1 MTIRVAF
8 KKLHKDAV
16 LPKYGTEGS
25 AGFDFHVVEP
35 GKLWPC
41 ERVLVKTGLAVQVPE
56 DFELQLRP
64 RSGLALKKGITL
76 TNTPA
81 TIDSDYRGEIGI
93 ILEIAPQA
101 SVALLGVLRLAL
113 PTRRAAL
120 YVRAVRDHLA
130 DFGVTLPTLLDR
142 GAEASIHAWFA
153 GYDGVR
159 ELLYPALPQTYAQ
172 WREGDG
178 GASRH

>member
-1 MTIRVAF
+1 MTIRIAF

-41 ERVLVKTGLAVQVPE
+41 ERVLVRTGLAVQVPE

-93 ILEIAPQA
+93 ILENRGHE
-101 SVALLGVLRLAL
+101 VFEWETGDRLAQGVIS
-113 PTRRAAL
+113 PI
-120 YVRAVRDHLA
+120 VRAVLYEGELEESAR
-130 DFGVTLPTLLDR
+130 GV
-142 GAEASIHAWFA
+142 G
-153 GYDGVR
+153 GYGS
-159 ELLYPALPQTYAQ
+159 T
-172 WREGDG
+172 GK
-178 GASRH
+178 

>member
-1 MTIRVAF
+1 MTIRIAF

-64 RSGLALKKGITL
+64 RSGLALKNGITL

-93 ILEIAPQA
+93 ILENRGHEVFEWEA
-101 SVALLGVLRLAL
+101 GDRLAQGVIS
-113 PTRRAAL
+113 PI
-120 YVRAVRDHLA
+120 VRAVLYE
-130 DFGVTLPTLLDR
+130 GELDATGR
-142 GAEASIHAWFA
+142 
-153 GYDGVR
+153 
-159 ELLYPALPQTYAQ
+159 
-172 WREGDG
+172 GDG
-178 GASRH
+178 GYGSTGK